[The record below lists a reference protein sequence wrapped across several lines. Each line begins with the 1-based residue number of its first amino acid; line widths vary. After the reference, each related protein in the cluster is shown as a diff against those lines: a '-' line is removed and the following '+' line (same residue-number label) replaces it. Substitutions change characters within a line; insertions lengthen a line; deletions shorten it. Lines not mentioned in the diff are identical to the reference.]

1 MSKWQTIGS
10 CAFKS
15 LTDNCQTLLVKLSKW
30 INQHRCL
37 TGQTAQ
43 HLGKFEGKSFLLE
56 NSRKAWFWKE
66 LTKTKRWS
74 TQATKRQT
82 DKFHLGKTLY
92 LGPARTYLSED
103 TLLIFNIYSFLSFKK
118 ITPKERLLSRKRD
131 FLKFH
136 LELPLLSAIFSFDR
150 SFLCSFITPC
160 NFFNSLKRTVPEH
173 SILPKISFNFFLISQ
188 SYIENIWLNRNR
200 IHVHCSVEQTSTIC
214 PVSSTG
220 DTKELNKMQQQSF
233 YLKIFKNYFEYLAPK
248 LHNIWDKVFKNEPS
262 KIPGRQSLKSLKQT
276 ILQCFKQT
284 ILLQIF

>member
-1 MSKWQTIGS
+1 M
-10 CAFKS
+10 
-15 LTDNCQTLLVKLSKW
+15 
-30 INQHRCL
+30 
-37 TGQTAQ
+37 
-43 HLGKFEGKSFLLE
+43 
-56 NSRKAWFWKE
+56 
-66 LTKTKRWS
+66 
-74 TQATKRQT
+74 QATKRQT
-82 DKFHLGKTLY
+82 DKFHLEKTLY

-136 LELPLLSAIFSFDR
+136 LELPLLSGIISFDR
-150 SFLCSFITPC
+150 SFLCSFITPR

-173 SILPKISFNFFLISQ
+173 PILPKISFNFFLISRVI
-188 SYIENIWLNRNR
+188 YRKHLTYRNR
-200 IHVHCSVEQTSTIC
+200 IHVHCSVKQTPTIC
-214 PVSSTG
+214 QSTG